1 MTMTFVTAWLG
12 AVPGYMTPLL
22 LASVGLIL
30 CERSGVLNLGVEG
43 IMAVGAMAGAVAAL
57 AGSGAG
63 MALLWGTA
71 AGLLV
76 SVPFILAVVVF
87 RAPMIPAGLALVA
100 IGLGASGAL
109 GREAAHKTFPGLPSL
124 GLPEALT
131 GLPLV
136 GRMLFA
142 QDPVVYLAIALAA
155 VASFVLFRTRAGLQ
169 LRAVGEDPATA
180 DAAGVD
186 VQLHQLL
193 GCLAGCTLIGLAG
206 AYLSVGGSQTWTE
219 GMVAGRGWIAL
230 ALVVFASW
238 KTERVLLGAWLFGGL
253 AVLQINLQA
262 AGTAIPVA
270 YLSMA
275 PYLATIVVLVIIS
288 SDRRRAAINAP
299 ASLGRVFH
307 ATN

>member
-22 LASVGLIL
+22 LASIGLIL

-57 AGSGAG
+57 GGSGAG
-63 MALLWGTA
+63 LALLWGTA

-76 SVPFILAVVVF
+76 SLPFVIAVVVF

-109 GREAAHKTFPGLPSL
+109 GREAAHKTFAGLPSL

-142 QDPVVYLAIALAA
+142 QDPVVYLAIVIAA

-230 ALVVFASW
+230 ALVVFAQWSPL
-238 KTERVLLGAWLFGGL
+238 RAIIGAMIFAGADVLIPRLQTLGLDVPVYL
-253 AVLQINLQA
+253 MSMLPYVL
-262 AGTAIPVA
+262 
-270 YLSMA
+270 
-275 PYLATIVVLVIIS
+275 TIGVLVVF
-288 SDRRRAAINAP
+288 AAFGLHRQGEP
-299 ASLGRVFH
+299 GFLGR
-307 ATN
+307 AYIRQDR